1 MPSKNSKQKKISKL
15 KNIKFLTPKNL
26 NIVKLKINPANIVE
40 DTKSKIGSYY
50 TNFKKEWE
58 KNKERKEIKK
68 KLDEKKEL
76 EVQKKMQRKKNLTK

>member
-1 MPSKNSKQKKISKL
+1 MPLKKVNKKNNTGLKKI
-15 KNIKFLTPKNL
+15 KFSIAKNL
-26 NIVKLKINPANIVE
+26 SIDTFKINPVNIIE

-68 KLDEKKEL
+68 KLEEKKE
-76 EVQKKMQRKKNLTK
+76 